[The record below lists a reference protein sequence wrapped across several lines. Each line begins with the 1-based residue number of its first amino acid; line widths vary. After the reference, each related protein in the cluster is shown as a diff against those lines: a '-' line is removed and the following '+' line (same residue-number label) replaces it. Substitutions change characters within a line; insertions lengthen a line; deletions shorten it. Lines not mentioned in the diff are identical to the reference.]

1 VWKPVAALAVLFVLN
16 IVIQSLVQHWM
27 IRREFRRRLE
37 EARSRGLSLT
47 ELQNLFAGH
56 DISECENIQ
65 AYSCPIHRTGIYSK
79 GNKL

>member
-16 IVIQSLVQHWM
+16 IVIQSLVQRWM

-37 EARSRGLSLT
+37 EARARGLSVT
-47 ELQNLFAGH
+47 ELQNLFGH
-56 DISECENIQ
+56 DISECEKIQ

-79 GNKL
+79 GKKP